1 MARRHRGTLVCV
13 VLKAKNLPNKRS
25 IGKQDPYAEL
35 SIGSDTQCTK
45 PDRRGGQHPM
55 WDEQLH
61 FEIYD
66 SMHQL
71 LASDHPSMQGH
82 SLGIACY
89 AHDKDSVLI
98 GDATLSLDEV
108 LRKGEHDQW
117 ISLSKNDR
125 YAGEIYLELT
135 FYSLQLPKYGN
146 LVSGHPVHQAQSNRY
161 VSNSSQ
167 ASPHVL
173 SPTSSQSL
181 SRSRVTSNEV
191 PQSLKIGSSSNIQ
204 PYTPPYVPNALQ
216 HTSASLSMPNPHDPH
231 APQRAWT
238 INAPE
243 WASNSAGSPTTTER
257 PPSNINGSSNAQ
269 GLISRFGHPHRDLMH
284 LPTSPEQNFVRS
296 ASTPRLPYGTQSQSH
311 GRQGDSSISSPRTMN
326 RSESVPWMHTRS
338 NSAQWLQSLNAND
351 SISSTS
357 SSALPHQ
364 WNATGDFSVSYS
376 TDRNWSTHAEVHN
389 IEEAAAALA
398 ALNTSQVSAH
408 EAIYGSNASPGS
420 SRPLPLPRSVSS
432 NHKRPLPIP
441 QSSSNTG
448 HADSSSMDSLLSP
461 PAFPISPRG
470 ESLSRS
476 PQQAP
481 STPPRSSTPPVS
493 RATLSPT
500 RTSPPPSIRR
510 NSPHRIPGYHHGS
523 SQLNDEA
530 PPAYTPEASL
540 PSLASMSV
548 VASSMTAP
556 VSPLGMTTTP
566 PPLPPRRSSTIQN
579 NIT

>member
-35 SIGSDTQCTK
+35 SIGSDIQCTK
-45 PDRRGGQHPM
+45 PDHRGGQHPM

-66 SMHQL
+66 SMQQL
-71 LASDHPSMQGH
+71 LASDHPSIQGH

-108 LRKGEHDQW
+108 LSKGEHDQW

-135 FYSLQLPKYGN
+135 FYSLQMPKYGN
-146 LVSGHPVHQAQSNRY
+146 LVSGHPVHPTQSNRY

-167 ASPHVL
+167 ASPNVL
-173 SPTSSQSL
+173 SPTSSQFF
-181 SRSRVTSNEV
+181 SRSRVASNEV

-204 PYTPPYVPNALQ
+204 PYTPPYAPHALRN
-216 HTSASLSMPNPHDPH
+216 TSASLSLPNPHDPH

-257 PPSNINGSSNAQ
+257 QTSNMNWSSNAQ
-269 GLISRFGHPHRDLMH
+269 GPISQFGHPHRDPMH
-284 LPTSPEQNFVRS
+284 LPSSPEQNFVRS
-296 ASTPRLPYGTQSQSH
+296 ASTPRLPYSTQWQSPS
-311 GRQGDSSISSPRTMN
+311 RQGVLPIPTSCTKS
-326 RSESVPWMHTRS
+326 RSESVPRIPSRS

-357 SSALPHQ
+357 SSALPYQ
-364 WNATGDFSVSYS
+364 WNATGESSLSYS
-376 TDRNWSTHAEVHN
+376 TDRNWSTNAEVHN

-398 ALNTSQVSAH
+398 ALNVSQVSAH
-408 EAIYGSNASPGS
+408 EAIYGSHASPGS
-420 SRPLPLPRSVSS
+420 SRPLPSPRSVSN

-441 QSSSNTG
+441 RSNSSTG
-448 HADSSSMDSLLSP
+448 HADSSSMDNLLSP
-461 PAFPISPRG
+461 PVFPISPRG
-470 ESLSRS
+470 GSPLRS
-476 PQQAP
+476 PQQ
-481 STPPRSSTPPVS
+481 TPPRSSTPPVS
-493 RATLSPT
+493 RTTLSPT
-500 RTSPPPSIRR
+500 QTSPPPSVLRDTP
-510 NSPHRIPGYHHGS
+510 NRIPGYHHGS

-540 PSLASMSV
+540 PSLASMSL
-548 VASSMTAP
+548 VASSMAAP
-556 VSPLGMTTTP
+556 ASPAGMTNTP
-566 PPLPPRRSSTIQN
+566 PPLPPRRSSTTQN
-579 NIT
+579 NIA